1 MLLSSAENLLIS
13 CWLTVVA
20 CRISLSKKRKQFLQA
35 KEKQNQGLLESSLF
49 SIARFA
55 GRQEAGRHATL
66 VCVVHLVLGKR
77 REDIV
82 ELNI

>member
-1 MLLSSAENLLIS
+1 M
-13 CWLTVVA
+13 VA

-35 KEKQNQGLLESSLF
+35 KENQGLLESSLF